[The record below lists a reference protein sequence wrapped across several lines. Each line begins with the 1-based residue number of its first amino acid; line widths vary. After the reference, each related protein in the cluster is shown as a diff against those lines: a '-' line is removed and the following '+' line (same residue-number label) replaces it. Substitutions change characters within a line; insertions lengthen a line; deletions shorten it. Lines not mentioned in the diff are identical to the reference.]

1 MLRQESRNRGEKQK
15 KNGNKHALTSLAPP
29 IEQTAL
35 PDVNFV
41 TYTCCYHSIL
51 LSCCFFSRKMSEK
64 RLRFITEQVRDAVRA
79 VQSGGAMR
87 SLARDF
93 GIPRATLRRRRK
105 CQFLGRIGGQ
115 TTFSKDEEETMTTV
129 VKGFEIMNL
138 PLTRRTFLSMVKKK
152 RNERVS
158 FGLLFFPL

>member
-1 MLRQESRNRGEKQK
+1 MSRQENRNRGEKQQK

-41 TYTCCYHSIL
+41 KYTCCYHSIL

-79 VQSGGAMR
+79 LQSGGTMR

-105 CQFLGRIGGQ
+105 CQFLGRTGGQ
-115 TTFSKDEEETMTTV
+115 TTFSKEEEETVTTV
-129 VKGFEIMNL
+129 VKGFETMNL
-138 PLTRRTFLSMVKKK
+138 PLTRRKFLSIVKKEK
-152 RNERVS
+152 ERKS
-158 FGLLFFPL
+158 EFF